1 MVWHILEV
9 VVNGLMVIEV
19 TTRWV
24 AYGKVSI
31 CLLHQTVCRPIEV
44 GLMVS
49 QKYPM
54 TPLNIV
60 DLLLVLFCS
69 ITLILVFRSPCSE
82 GTRGK

>member
-31 CLLHQTVCRPIEV
+31 RYCRRIQSRT
-44 GLMVS
+44 GLTLS

-54 TPLNIV
+54 TPLNII

-82 GTRGK
+82 GTRGQ

>member
-31 CLLHQTVCRPIEV
+31 CPYIRQSAVQFNV
-44 GLMVS
+44 GL
-49 QKYPM
+49 
-54 TPLNIV
+54 
-60 DLLLVLFCS
+60 D
-69 ITLILVFRSPCSE
+69 
-82 GTRGK
+82 